1 MDRPWSAV
9 AIKRASPN
17 STDTDGGRRPIWA
30 LHHLESQVN
39 EIKSLCHLREPS
51 AAASRVVH
59 LYEYYLASSREFYM
73 VTELLGMELEEYKTS
88 DLAVDFTEKTVRD
101 MSRTILRALQY
112 MHSKGKFVVFVRL
125 LFSTDMCRSTL
136 FLFSL
141 PTICFF
147 FLCVLPPFPLAKP
160 RRGPSRS
167 QDAKHFVRPERRLL
181 IAQDCRFWSV
191 QNSRSQR

>member
-1 MDRPWSAV
+1 MERPWSAV

-88 DLAVDFTEKTVRD
+88 DLAVDFNENTVRD

-112 MHSKGKFVVFVRL
+112 MHSRGTSWFLYVYY
-125 LFSTDMCRSTL
+125 SRSTYAAAL
-136 FLFSL
+136 CFLRFQHNLLLLSL
-141 PTICFF
+141 CW
-147 FLCVLPPFPLAKP
+147 PPFPLAKP
-160 RRGPSRS
+160 RRGPS
-167 QDAKHFVRPERRLL
+167 
-181 IAQDCRFWSV
+181 
-191 QNSRSQR
+191 